1 MPLGKY
7 YATQTLILEII
18 LDIIIYTLVM
28 VQITIACVTLYL
40 HRSQAHRAVQFH
52 PVVAHFMRFWLWM
65 TTGMVTKQWVAI
77 HRKHHQAADTEADPH
92 SPKIH
97 GIWRVLFGGAF
108 LYHKASKNKILIR
121 DLGHGTPDDWIEE
134 NLYTPHSRL
143 GILLMLIIDLL
154 LFGPWGF
161 VVWGV
166 QMLWIPFWAAGVI
179 NGAAHWWGYRN
190 YDVSDTSRNLWPWAV
205 WVGGEELHNN
215 HHGDGA
221 SAKFS
226 KRRWEFDIGWLYIKI
241 LEKLGLAKIRNTPSV

>member
-1 MPLGKY
+1 ML
-7 YATQTLILEII
+7 
-18 LDIIIYTLVM
+18 IIIYTLVM

-52 PVVAHFMRFWLWM
+52 PAVAHFMRFWLWL
-65 TTGMVTKQWVAI
+65 TTGMVTKEWVAI
-77 HRKHHQAADTEADPH
+77 HRKHHQAADTEEDPH

-97 GIWRVLFGGAF
+97 GIWQVLFKGAF
-108 LYHKASKNKILIR
+108 LYHKASKNKKLVY

-143 GILLMLIIDLL
+143 GILLMLVIDLV
-154 LFGPWGF
+154 LFGSWGF

-166 QMLWIPFWAAGVI
+166 QMIWIPLWAAGVI

-190 YDVSDTSRNLWPWAV
+190 YDVKDTSRNLWPWAF
-205 WVGGEELHNN
+205 WIGGEELHNN

-226 KRRWEFDIGWLYIKI
+226 KKRWEFDIGWQYIKI
-241 LEKLGLAKIRNTPSV
+241 LKFFKLAKVR